1 MNMMTTLNLR
11 AMVTADDGEAKT
23 TSYAVAEAF
32 GKRHDNVLRAL
43 RNMRCS
49 EKFAKRNFEVCF
61 ENNDLQ
67 NGKPRKFYKMTERG
81 FMFLVMGFTGEKA
94 DAIKESFINAFEW
107 MANQL
112 TQTFQSKW
120 ARYNA
125 ITTHHKN
132 RKSQV
137 SENASSMAY
146 WRWEKQ
152 PIESEIAQLEKEL
165 QPQLNFQ
172 GDK

>member
-1 MNMMTTLNLR
+1 MNMMMSLNLR
-11 AMVTADDGEAKT
+11 AMVTADNGEPT
-23 TSYAVAEAF
+23 TNSYAVAEAF

-43 RNMRCS
+43 KNMRCS
-49 EKFAKRNFEVCF
+49 TKFAKRNFEVCF
-61 ENNDLQ
+61 ENNELQ
-67 NGKPRKFYKMTERG
+67 NGKPRKFYRMTERG

-94 DAIKESFINAFEW
+94 DAIKESFIDAFEW

-112 TQTFQSKW
+112 TRTFQAKW

-125 ITTHHKN
+125 ITIHHKN

-137 SENASSMAY
+137 SGSASSMAH

-152 PIESEIAQLEKEL
+152 PLEAEIVQLEKEL
-165 QPQLNFQ
+165 QPQLDFK
-172 GDK
+172 GEK